1 MVATGAGWLVGEMM
15 FHKKVQATS
24 FPKSSLDE
32 AITNHRSPCWYSS
45 TTLCVLVVC
54 CSETAPWAIFMSMF
68 HFKPAQMTLIALGA
82 TFHSENALINLL
94 NNCTSVTLFHALKRC
109 SNLAAVM
116 VTAAYEVT
124 PRLCFPHSNAFLNP
138 SIVSLKS
145 STAVIRF
152 EVVCLIQ
159 RWILN
164 VR

>member
-1 MVATGAGWLVGEMM
+1 MVAKGAGWLVGEMM

-54 CSETAPWAIFMSMF
+54 CSETAPWVIFMSMF
-68 HFKPAQMTLIALGA
+68 HFKPAQMALIALCA

-94 NNCTSVTLFHALKRC
+94 NNCTSVTLFHARKRC
-109 SNLAAVM
+109 SKLAAVM

-124 PRLCFPHSNAFLNP
+124 LRPTHNVFLNP

-152 EVVCLIQ
+152 RVVCLIQ